1 MSPNLAPSV
10 GRAWGMRVVA
20 CTAAAGMA
28 LAGGGCDRLGQHP
41 GPDFSASPEASF
53 DPNYGVCLEPAKPD
67 APNAVAEAR
76 RCLTAM
82 HGGSVVLVSF
92 GVQPEVAGADAE
104 ALPGL
109 INTYTGGK
117 VRLNIRTVPASK
129 AAADAYRRVLG
140 ARNCT
145 DPVKAAE
152 YAASIADATM
162 PELHGDSFVI
172 GLSSAKPCN
181 PKDAGRAYQADGRHA
196 DVFLGALDGPLAKLP
211 QQDRLPTLRRTATDL
226 TAHELMH
233 LFGLGH
239 AGQIWLGITDLGG
252 AGYRLGQNIDL
263 KAVLSKAAYDE
274 YGDVANVMGQGHAD
288 YIQPSEFDDAFLD
301 WPNEIANKAKSP
313 MLAVGRSELALT
325 HSDQAA
331 GRFAVASLQQLVRL
345 QRMSTTGGQEAGQ
358 SDVAF
363 TQIAFSPRISE
374 TTNYG
379 VEIVLLS
386 GKTIA
391 HLGTLT
397 PENLGDSVTS
407 VLTYGQQRLELRTQ
421 GQQVFV
427 RELSPA

>member
-1 MSPNLAPSV
+1 MSPNLAPSI
-10 GRAWGMRVVA
+10 GRSWGVRIAA

-28 LAGGGCDRLGQHP
+28 LAAGGCDRLGQRP

-53 DPNYGVCLEPAKPD
+53 DPSYGVCLEPAKPD
-67 APNAVAEAR
+67 APNAAAEAR
-76 RCLTAM
+76 RCLTAI

-104 ALPGL
+104 ALSGL
-109 INTYTGGK
+109 IDTYTGGK
-117 VRLNIRTVPASK
+117 VRLNVRTVPASQ
-129 AAADAYRRVLG
+129 AATDAYRRVLG
-140 ARNCT
+140 PRNCT
-145 DPVKAAE
+145 DPIKAAE
-152 YAASIADATM
+152 YAASIADAAM

-181 PKDAGRAYQADGRHA
+181 PQNAGRADQAGGRHA

-211 QQDRLPTLRRTATDL
+211 QQDRLPTLKRTATDL
-226 TAHELMH
+226 SAHELMH

-239 AGQIWLGITDLGG
+239 AGEIWLGSTDLGG

-263 KAVLSKAAYDE
+263 KALLSKAVYDE
-274 YGDVANVMGQGHAD
+274 YGDVANVMGQGRAD
-288 YIQPSEFDDAFLD
+288 FIQPSEFDDAFLD
-301 WPNEIANKAKSP
+301 WPNEIVNKAKSP
-313 MLAVGRSELALT
+313 MLAVGRTELALG

-331 GRFAVASLQQLVRL
+331 GRFAVASLQQPVRL
-345 QRMSTTGGQEAGQ
+345 QRGSAISGQEAAQ

-407 VLTYGQQRLELRTQ
+407 VLTYGKQRLEVRTQ
-421 GQQVFV
+421 GQQVLV
-427 RELSPA
+427 RELPAA